1 MINLYTTE
9 EIERIRAACQIV
21 HRVLCWIAKDV
32 VPGVKTTDL
41 DARISALIRGE
52 GGEPAFL
59 GYRGYPAGSCIS
71 VNEVVVHGIPGRQ
84 RLKEGDIVSIDIG
97 VLKDG
102 FFGDGARTYA
112 IGNIGKDKE
121 RLMAVTLLSLKNG
134 IAAAR
139 VGNTVMDI
147 SAAVEDTVLKEGCMP
162 VRDLVGHG
170 IGRNLHED
178 PQVPNY
184 RSKEIGARIR
194 NGMVLA
200 IEPMINL
207 GGYEVETLNDQWT
220 VVTRDRKP
228 SAHFE
233 HTVAIIDG
241 TARILTTE

>member
-1 MINLYTTE
+1 MLDQIGPEIVVGVSTGHINECIVTMIKE
-9 EIERIRAACQIV
+9 A
-21 HRVLCWIAKDV
+21 
-32 VPGVKTTDL
+32 
-41 DARISALIRGE
+41 

-71 VNEVVVHGIPGRQ
+71 VNEVVVHGIPGKR
-84 RLKEGDIVSIDIG
+84 RINSGDIVSVDIG
-97 VLKDG
+97 VFKDG
-102 FFGDGARTYA
+102 FFGDAARTYP

-121 RLMAVTLLSLKNG
+121 RLMSVTKLALEKG
-134 IAAAR
+134 IEAAH
-139 VGNTVMDI
+139 VGNSVADI
-147 SAAVEDTVLKEGCMP
+147 SAVIEDTVQQEGCKP

-178 PQVPNY
+178 PQIPNY
-184 RSKEIGARIR
+184 RSKDVRFPIR

-207 GGYEVETLNDQWT
+207 GTYEVDTLNDEWT

-233 HTVAIIDG
+233 HTVAIVNG
-241 TARILTTE
+241 TARKLSVL